1 MENHSFCL
9 SEIISIV
16 FVTFVSLAIMSDV
29 IATVWDFD
37 KTLIPGYMQDPIFA
51 HFDQNGSQFLQE
63 NNAEI
68 QSYEET
74 GLTVNHDT
82 YYLNKFIRESQPGGK
97 FDGLNNKLLEQ
108 LGAKLEFCPGAIDLF
123 KEIHALNENKTYKEF
138 GIKFENYI
146 VSTGFKRMIQGSA
159 ICPYVK
165 KIWGAELIDKKGQD
179 GKERLAEVAYSLDN
193 TTKTRAIFE
202 INKGVGIVE
211 DSTIDVNTK
220 IPLEER
226 RVRFCNMIYVADGPS
241 DVPVFSLLNQ
251 KGGATLAVYQKGN
264 MKAFQQVDQLS
275 RDGRVQ
281 MIAEADYTKD
291 SIAHMW
297 LTTRLSE
304 QANAIIEKIKSAYKK
319 SPGTPQHIV

>member
-1 MENHSFCL
+1 
-9 SEIISIV
+9 
-16 FVTFVSLAIMSDV
+16 MSDV

-37 KTLIPGYMQDPIFA
+37 KTLIPGYMQEPIFNR
-51 HFDQNGSQFLQE
+51 FDYDGATFWRE
-63 NNAEI
+63 NNSEI
-68 QSYEET
+68 EEYEAK

-82 YYLNKFIRESQPGGK
+82 YYLNKFIRMSQQGAP
-97 FDGLNNKLLEQ
+97 FDGLNNQMLET
-108 LGAKLEFCPGAIDLF
+108 LGAKLTFCPGAIDLF
-123 KEIHALNENKTYKEF
+123 EEIHKMNEDPTFKEF

-146 VSTGFKRMIQGSA
+146 VSTGFKKMIEGSK

-165 KIWGAELIDKKGQD
+165 KIWGAELIDKQGQD
-179 GKERLAEVAYSLDN
+179 GTERLAEVAYSLDN

-202 INKGVGIVE
+202 INKGVGIVK

-264 MKAFQQVDQLS
+264 MKAFKQVDQLS

-319 SPGTPQHIV
+319 SPGTPQHII